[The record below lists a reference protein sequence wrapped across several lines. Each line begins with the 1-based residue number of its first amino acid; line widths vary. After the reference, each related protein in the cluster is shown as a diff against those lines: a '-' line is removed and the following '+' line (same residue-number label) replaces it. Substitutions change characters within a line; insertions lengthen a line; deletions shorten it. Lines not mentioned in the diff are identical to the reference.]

1 MLWHS
6 ATVREGRQDLVY
18 NSCGIYEVGVFSSFV
33 LFGWALGGRWNV
45 TSIRRSDKP

>member
-33 LFGWALGGRWNV
+33 LFGWGVGRAMECYLY
-45 TSIRRSDKP
+45 PA